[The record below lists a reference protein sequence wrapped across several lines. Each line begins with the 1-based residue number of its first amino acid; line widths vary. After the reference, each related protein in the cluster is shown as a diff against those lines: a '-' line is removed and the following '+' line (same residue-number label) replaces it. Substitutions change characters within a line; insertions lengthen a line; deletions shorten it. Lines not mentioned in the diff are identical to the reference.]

1 MIQRGRE
8 VKHLSFRSKP
18 SASTAARV
26 VIVGPLKLQN
36 ELLAWFLNQ
45 NTGLTCICCKDLD
58 LDSFANQ
65 SRIQPG
71 LILLDCLGYDL
82 GEFWSRFKDSLNSSA
97 GRFYV
102 ALLNV
107 AAGRQIDNNVF
118 NGGIRGIFYT
128 DDPLANFAK
137 GVSAML
143 NGELWF
149 SRELL
154 MKCLFNVR
162 PAETPA
168 NEDDVVLTSRE
179 QEILAMI
186 ASGVPNN
193 QIAGDLGISPHTV
206 KTHIRNIYGKIN
218 VPNRFQAALWA
229 AKNL

>member
-1 MIQRGRE
+1 MIQRVSQ
-8 VKHLSFRSKP
+8 VKHLDLRSKP
-18 SASTAARV
+18 SVSTAARV

-45 NTGLTCICCKDLD
+45 NTGLTCVCCKDLD

-65 SRIQPG
+65 TRIQPG
-71 LILLDCLGYDL
+71 LILLDCLGHDL
-82 GEFWSRFKDSLNSSA
+82 GEFWSRFRDSLNSSA

-107 AAGRQIDNNVF
+107 AAGRQIDSDVF
-118 NGGIRGIFYT
+118 NSGIRGIFYT

-162 PAETPA
+162 PTETAA
-168 NEDDVVLTSRE
+168 NEDEVVLTSRE
-179 QEILAMI
+179 QEILGMI

-218 VPNRFQAALWA
+218 VPNRFQASLWA